1 MPDTVRTILVAAA
14 TAVVT
19 TAAAGLLV
27 IPRLEA
33 RKKRLVEVHAAR
45 DAFGAH
51 MLRIISACAQLQ
63 NIQLPAA
70 DDPDWTPVLRERLAG
85 ERERWWQQI
94 DDATRWLI
102 DNVATYATSWPMRH
116 LIEMPITYAGHA
128 RMVVL
133 SEREEATKLE
143 LLLELTVP
151 VQRQYFGWLGSRARH
166 IAADNRA
173 FAQTIARL
181 TAEPTAP

>member
-1 MPDTVRTILVAAA
+1 MPDTASTILVAAA
-14 TAVVT
+14 TALVTTTATGLVVT
-19 TAAAGLLV
+19 
-27 IPRLEA
+27 PRMEA
-33 RKKRLVEVHAAR
+33 RKKRLGEVHAAR

-51 MLRIISACAQLQ
+51 MLRIIAACGQLQ
-63 NIQLPAA
+63 NIQLPPA

-102 DNVATYATSWPMRH
+102 DNVVTYAGSWPLRP
-116 LIEMPITYAGHA
+116 LIEMPITYASHA
-128 RMVVL
+128 RLVVL

-151 VQRQYFGWLGSRARH
+151 VQRQYFGWPWSRASH
-166 IAADNRA
+166 IVADRRA
-173 FAQTIARL
+173 FAETLARI
-181 TAEPTAP
+181 TGESVAP